1 MGSSSAA
8 PLQSFACRS
17 SRHAVKVEV
26 TVRDSLSSI
35 AVHIRIYEGG
45 SMATNQVVLI
55 TGASTGFGRLFTK
68 TLARKGHTVFATMRD
83 PGGKNTKNAAEIE
96 ALAKKESLAIQ
107 ILDLDV
113 TKDDSVDKA
122 VRAVVDKAGRL
133 DVVINNAGYVVGGL
147 TETITIDQAQRQFDT
162 NFFGCVRVNRAALPH
177 MRKQKSGLL
186 LHISSGAGRV
196 VFPTFGLYCASKF
209 ALEAFSE
216 AYNYELA
223 GQGIQ
228 SVSIQ
233 PGAYQTAIFGNIQVG
248 EDNSRTETYGA
259 ANQILPKINEGLTTN
274 AGNAQEVA
282 DAVLRII
289 ETPAVQRKAHYRVSP
304 QDIGVDAIN
313 DLCEQT
319 QRNVLQAFNL
329 AEETTFVQ
337 KGAAATS

>member
-1 MGSSSAA
+1 
-8 PLQSFACRS
+8 
-17 SRHAVKVEV
+17 
-26 TVRDSLSSI
+26 
-35 AVHIRIYEGG
+35 
-45 SMATNQVVLI
+45 MATNQVVLI
-55 TGASTGFGRLFTK
+55 TGASTGFGRLFTE
-68 TLARKGHTVFATMRD
+68 TLARKGYTVFATMRD
-83 PGGKNTKNAAEIE
+83 PGGKNAKNAAEIE
-96 ALAKKESLAIQ
+96 ALAKKESLAIH

-113 TKDDSVDKA
+113 TKDDSVNKA
-122 VRAVVDKAGRL
+122 VRAAVDKAGRL
-133 DVVINNAGYVVGGL
+133 DVVI
-147 TETITIDQAQRQFDT
+147 T
-162 NFFGCVRVNRAALPH
+162 NFFGCVRVNRAALPY

-186 LHISSGAGRV
+186 LHISSGAGRL

-228 SVSIQ
+228 SISLQ

-248 EDNSRTETYGA
+248 EDKSRAETYGA
-259 ANQILPKINEGLTTN
+259 ANQILPKINGGLTTN

-289 ETPAVQRKAHYRVSP
+289 ETPAAQRKAHYRVSP

-329 AEETTFVQ
+329 VEETTFVQ